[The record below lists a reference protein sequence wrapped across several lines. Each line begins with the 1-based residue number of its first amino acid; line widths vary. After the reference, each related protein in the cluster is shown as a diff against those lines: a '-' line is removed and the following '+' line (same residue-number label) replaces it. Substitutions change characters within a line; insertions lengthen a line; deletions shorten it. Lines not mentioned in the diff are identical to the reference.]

1 MDHFLKGM
9 CLFIAYIP
17 TNHRSILALPDC
29 EGFWRGKQL
38 LLKKR
43 NNPPGSRT
51 CPSEAQAAHPHR
63 QRSSS
68 PPAHENIDLK
78 QKKHLKVS
86 VEKLVQLKVVIIL
99 SKGIVESLSNPEPS
113 KNEEE
118 SKGHEDRVVEVDLLI
133 LPLEVL
139 VARNY
144 PLLSKKGGS
153 KIDIDGQMHNLLGGE

>member
-1 MDHFLKGM
+1 M
-9 CLFIAYIP
+9 
-17 TNHRSILALPDC
+17 
-29 EGFWRGKQL
+29 
-38 LLKKR
+38 
-43 NNPPGSRT
+43 
-51 CPSEAQAAHPHR
+51 
-63 QRSSS
+63 
-68 PPAHENIDLK
+68 
-78 QKKHLKVS
+78 S

-99 SKGIVESLSNPEPS
+99 SEGIVESLSNPEPS

-153 KIDIDGQMHNLLGGE
+153 KIDIDGQMHNLLGGGVKTCLFFSTF